1 MDLHVQFFCRHMFS
15 FLMIIYLCT
24 KMLSHMVI
32 LWLNFKEILNCFPKW
47 LHVLHSQQQCMRI
60 SVSSYLHQHML
71 LFFFLILATLVAMKC
86 YLSVVFICI
95 SLMANDNQHLFM
107 CLFAFCIFSLVKKKK
122 SLHVFA
128 QLPIGFLYI
137 CCVYI
142 F

>member
-1 MDLHVQFFCRHMFS
+1 
-15 FLMIIYLCT
+15 
-24 KMLSHMVI
+24 MVI

-95 SLMANDNQHLFM
+95 SLMANDVECLFM
-107 CLFAFCIFSLVKKKK
+107 CFFGHLY
-122 SLHVFA
+122 VFIGKISI
-128 QLPIGFLYI
+128 QEFLPWRSG
-137 CCVYI
+137 
-142 F
+142 